1 MKTLLRIVSSALLSM
16 LLTTLCSPAFA
27 QLGSL
32 STDLVYYP
40 ITPCRIIDTR
50 KPGAMPGILAA
61 GSTRSFVAWNSTY
74 AGQGGVATDCNL
86 LQSTNNAAIVLN
98 LTTVMP
104 DTSGFITV
112 FPGDVTQPTTS
123 TLNFTAGSVI
133 GNNATLKIN
142 QTGTGSAFKVFST
155 SNVHLI
161 ADVVGYYARPK
172 TTSLEC
178 VDVISAVN
186 SIPPNSGLDIYSP
199 QCSAGYILTGGG
211 RSQPSGSGG
220 GGYFA
225 AYGMTLTS
233 SDHPTNPFT
242 QFCGIYNGGSNLPTL
257 VQAKGRCCRIP
268 GR

>member
-172 TTSLEC
+172 ATAIECTQVVSGVTTLQPGESK
-178 VDVISAVN
+178 A
-186 SIPPNSGLDIYSP
+186 IYSP
-199 QCSAGYILTGGG
+199 QCSVGYTMM
-211 RSQPSGSGG
+211 SGSCYRAPGTTTG
-220 GGYFA
+220 NTNVYGFA
-225 AYGMTLTS
+225 MTGSTS
-233 SDHPTNPFT
+233 SHPFT
-242 QFCGIYNGGSNLPTL
+242 YYCGMNNNHPSEPSD
-257 VQAKGRCCRIP
+257 VQGYGLCCRIP